1 MIQIDKILR
10 LTGKD
15 VLPEKDL
22 LEKTAELKRFAYL
35 LLGKKSTSVA
45 EKQYQSFDKVFNH
58 DKKEEPV
65 KIKIEEPL
73 TTAESSL
80 ISNNKYSFS
89 Y

>member
-1 MIQIDKILR
+1 MLR

-22 LEKTAELKRFAYL
+22 LEKTAELKRFAYS

-58 DKKEEPV
+58 DKQEEPV

-89 Y
+89 